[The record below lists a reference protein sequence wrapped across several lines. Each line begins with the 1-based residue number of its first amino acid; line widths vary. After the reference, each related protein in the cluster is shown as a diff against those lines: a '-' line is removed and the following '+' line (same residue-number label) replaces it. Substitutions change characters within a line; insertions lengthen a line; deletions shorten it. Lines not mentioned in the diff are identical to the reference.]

1 LRVRIPGDLMARG
14 AAKFASAILACA
26 FAIAPIVAKAQNA
39 VDFPPDPPAT
49 PDKAE
54 KPEKAVDDCLTA
66 PSGEAPSAQRWVY
79 RIERGSQRHCWYL
92 RDKSEQRASQP
103 TPSIAAA
110 AKPIAAAPGAA
121 MQSRPNTDARA
132 ELPTARGRFESDN
145 PLGLRTPPAAFGSR
159 TPPITAA
166 DDDVRGPQG
175 MSRMPQ
181 PLDTFSA
188 PPPAAADSSVAD
200 ANDTGADPAQNLGTS
215 TAPALAASAD
225 ASPRPDAAPPKASL
239 QRLLVAI
246 FGALAFAGV
255 TASLIHRFAFI
266 WRKRNARLRRRTLW
280 QSAKK
285 ARTRPPQAASAP
297 ASSVQAPN
305 VQAASVQA
313 PTVQAP
319 SAQAAGA
326 QNVAANQARGDM
338 RNRQDDDAQGQIE
351 ELLGRVAQR
360 VKHEAPVPALAKL
373 ANSQA
378 AAVASA
384 RRSSAPRGARA

>member
-1 LRVRIPGDLMARG
+1 LCVRIPGDLMARG

-26 FAIAPIVAKAQNA
+26 FAIAPIAAKAQNA
-39 VDFPPDPPAT
+39 VDFPPDPPAA
-49 PDKAE
+49 PE
-54 KPEKAVDDCLTA
+54 KPEKAVDDCLTT

-92 RDKSEQRASQP
+92 RDKGEQRASQP
-103 TPSIAAA
+103 VPSIAAV
-110 AKPIAAAPGAA
+110 AKPIAAGPRAA
-121 MQSRPNTDARA
+121 MQARPNTDARA
-132 ELPTARGRFESDN
+132 ELPPARGRLENDN

-166 DDDVRGPQG
+166 DDDVRGSQG
-175 MSRMPQ
+175 AVQ

-188 PPPAAADSSVAD
+188 PPPAAETSVAD
-200 ANDTGADPAQNLGTS
+200 ANDTAADPTPNLGAS
-215 TAPALAASAD
+215 AAPAIASTAD
-225 ASPRPDAAPPKASL
+225 ASPRPDGAPPKASL

-285 ARTRPPQAASAP
+285 ARTRAPQVASAP
-297 ASSVQAPN
+297 APSAPAASLQAANLQAPN
-305 VQAASVQA
+305 VQAPGA
-313 PTVQAP
+313 P
-319 SAQAAGA
+319 AATA
-326 QNVAANQARGDM
+326 QNIVAGQARAEV
-338 RNRQDDDAQGQIE
+338 RNRQDEDAQGQIE
-351 ELLGRVAQR
+351 ELLGRVAVAQR
-360 VKHEAPVPALAKL
+360 VKHEAPVSSLAKL
-373 ANSQA
+373 VNSQA
-378 AAVASA
+378 AAVASG